1 MNALIALSLKQ
12 RVLVFV
18 VMLAVFAGGVVAF
31 MKLNIEAYPDPV
43 PPLVDIIV
51 QSPGQSA
58 EEMER
63 YMTIPV
69 EIQMAGIP
77 NVTAIRTISLFGL
90 SDIKVQFN
98 YAFTYEQ
105 AEQWV
110 INRLSQLPPLPNG
123 ATPQISPASPIGEI
137 MRYRVVGP
145 PGYSVTDLKTIEDW
159 MLERRF
165 KAVPGVVDVNGWGGK
180 TKTYDVTIDQDN
192 LLSYGLTVPQVI
204 TALNNA
210 NVNIGGQTVNFGSQ
224 SAVVRGVGLIHAMGD
239 IADTM
244 VAQNSGS
251 PVFVRDIAT
260 VKVGNLPRLGIA
272 GQDNDNDIVQGIVLM
287 RRGAESL
294 PTIKRIEAL
303 ISQINHSSIL
313 PPGVSIE
320 RIYDRSDLI
329 NVTTRTVLHNML
341 AGIVLIFLVQWV
353 FLGNLRAACIT
364 AATIPFALAFAIML
378 LLATG
383 ESANLLSVGAIDF
396 GLVVDATVILVENV
410 IRRLSQ
416 PPSERFVMSASVHRS
431 RVVDSLRG
439 KFAVIGN
446 AAIEVNRGIFFSA
459 AIIIAGFVPLFTMS
473 GIEGHIFG
481 PMARTY
487 AYAIAG
493 GLIATFTVT
502 PALCGLV
509 LRGQENETDTLV
521 VRLLHR
527 VYHPIVG
534 FALANRLLTMGL
546 MLLLLLSAGLA
557 MRSLGLEFLPK
568 LEEGNMW
575 IRATM
580 PTSISLE
587 DGNGYVNRM
596 RAILKSFPEVVTVVS
611 QHGRPDDGTDA
622 TGFFNA
628 EFFVPLKPFDTW
640 PAGVDKDKLTDE
652 MTRRLQD
659 DFPGVDFN
667 FSQYIED
674 NVEEAASGV
683 KGENSVKLFGGD
695 LETLE
700 KTANKIKDVMAAI
713 PGIADLGVF
722 SSLGQPTVRIDVDRA
737 KAARYGLAP
746 GDINTTIQAAIG
758 GQAAGNLYE
767 DGSDRN
773 FPIMVR
779 LAPKYRDSLD
789 AIRHITIGAPN
800 PNGSGVIPVALTD
813 VATVKLTTGA
823 SFIYREGQERYIPI
837 KFSVRGRDLGTT
849 VLEAQRKVDE
859 AVPIPGGYHLEW
871 VGEFGNLEEAVARL
885 KVVVPIAIALICLLL
900 FVNFGSF
907 RDMLLAASVIPMAL
921 IGGIFALYMTGT
933 PFSVSAAI
941 GFVALFGIAAM
952 DGIIMLTAYNRS
964 LENGRDR
971 TLAILR
977 TCDNQMRPVLMTCIV
992 ACVGLMPAA
1001 LSNGIGS
1008 QVQKPLALVVVGG
1021 ILLAPVLILIILPV
1035 LIDLF
1040 SLRVP
1045 TPQEEAEGAEP
1056 AE

>member
-378 LLATG
+378 LLAT
-383 ESANLLSVGAIDF
+383 
-396 GLVVDATVILVENV
+396 
-410 IRRLSQ
+410 
-416 PPSERFVMSASVHRS
+416 ASR
-431 RVVDSLRG
+431 
-439 KFAVIGN
+439 
-446 AAIEVNRGIFFSA
+446 
-459 AIIIAGFVPLFTMS
+459 
-473 GIEGHIFG
+473 
-481 PMARTY
+481 
-487 AYAIAG
+487 
-493 GLIATFTVT
+493 
-502 PALCGLV
+502 
-509 LRGQENETDTLV
+509 
-521 VRLLHR
+521 
-527 VYHPIVG
+527 
-534 FALANRLLTMGL
+534 
-546 MLLLLLSAGLA
+546 
-557 MRSLGLEFLPK
+557 
-568 LEEGNMW
+568 
-575 IRATM
+575 
-580 PTSISLE
+580 
-587 DGNGYVNRM
+587 
-596 RAILKSFPEVVTVVS
+596 
-611 QHGRPDDGTDA
+611 
-622 TGFFNA
+622 
-628 EFFVPLKPFDTW
+628 
-640 PAGVDKDKLTDE
+640 
-652 MTRRLQD
+652 
-659 DFPGVDFN
+659 
-667 FSQYIED
+667 
-674 NVEEAASGV
+674 
-683 KGENSVKLFGGD
+683 
-695 LETLE
+695 
-700 KTANKIKDVMAAI
+700 
-713 PGIADLGVF
+713 
-722 SSLGQPTVRIDVDRA
+722 
-737 KAARYGLAP
+737 
-746 GDINTTIQAAIG
+746 
-758 GQAAGNLYE
+758 
-767 DGSDRN
+767 
-773 FPIMVR
+773 
-779 LAPKYRDSLD
+779 
-789 AIRHITIGAPN
+789 
-800 PNGSGVIPVALTD
+800 
-813 VATVKLTTGA
+813 
-823 SFIYREGQERYIPI
+823 
-837 KFSVRGRDLGTT
+837 
-849 VLEAQRKVDE
+849 
-859 AVPIPGGYHLEW
+859 
-871 VGEFGNLEEAVARL
+871 
-885 KVVVPIAIALICLLL
+885 
-900 FVNFGSF
+900 
-907 RDMLLAASVIPMAL
+907 
-921 IGGIFALYMTGT
+921 
-933 PFSVSAAI
+933 
-941 GFVALFGIAAM
+941 
-952 DGIIMLTAYNRS
+952 
-964 LENGRDR
+964 
-971 TLAILR
+971 R
-977 TCDNQMRPVLMTCIV
+977 TCCQWGRSTSVWWSMRP
-992 ACVGLMPAA
+992 
-1001 LSNGIGS
+1001 SS
-1008 QVQKPLALVVVGG
+1008 
-1021 ILLAPVLILIILPV
+1021 
-1035 LIDLF
+1035 
-1040 SLRVP
+1040 
-1045 TPQEEAEGAEP
+1045 
-1056 AE
+1056 

>member
-1 MNALIALSLKQ
+1 
-12 RVLVFV
+12 
-18 VMLAVFAGGVVAF
+18 
-31 MKLNIEAYPDPV
+31 
-43 PPLVDIIV
+43 
-51 QSPGQSA
+51 
-58 EEMER
+58 
-63 YMTIPV
+63 
-69 EIQMAGIP
+69 
-77 NVTAIRTISLFGL
+77 
-90 SDIKVQFN
+90 
-98 YAFTYEQ
+98 
-105 AEQWV
+105 
-110 INRLSQLPPLPNG
+110 
-123 ATPQISPASPIGEI
+123 
-137 MRYRVVGP
+137 
-145 PGYSVTDLKTIEDW
+145 
-159 MLERRF
+159 
-165 KAVPGVVDVNGWGGK
+165 
-180 TKTYDVTIDQDN
+180 
-192 LLSYGLTVPQVI
+192 
-204 TALNNA
+204 
-210 NVNIGGQTVNFGSQ
+210 
-224 SAVVRGVGLIHAMGD
+224 
-239 IADTM
+239 
-244 VAQNSGS
+244 
-251 PVFVRDIAT
+251 
-260 VKVGNLPRLGIA
+260 
-272 GQDNDNDIVQGIVLM
+272 
-287 RRGAESL
+287 
-294 PTIKRIEAL
+294 
-303 ISQINHSSIL
+303 
-313 PPGVSIE
+313 
-320 RIYDRSDLI
+320 
-329 NVTTRTVLHNML
+329 
-341 AGIVLIFLVQWV
+341 
-353 FLGNLRAACIT
+353 
-364 AATIPFALAFAIML
+364 
-378 LLATG
+378 
-383 ESANLLSVGAIDF
+383 
-396 GLVVDATVILVENV
+396 
-410 IRRLSQ
+410 
-416 PPSERFVMSASVHRS
+416 
-431 RVVDSLRG
+431 
-439 KFAVIGN
+439 
-446 AAIEVNRGIFFSA
+446 
-459 AIIIAGFVPLFTMS
+459 
-473 GIEGHIFG
+473 
-481 PMARTY
+481 
-487 AYAIAG
+487 
-493 GLIATFTVT
+493 
-502 PALCGLV
+502 
-509 LRGQENETDTLV
+509 LV

-534 FALANRLLTMGL
+534 FALANRLLTIGL

-849 VLEAQRKVDE
+849 VLEAQRRVDE

-921 IGGIFALYMTGT
+921 IGGIFALYVTGT